1 MGAFI
6 FVILDVKLQI
16 QNSAFLNGIASY
28 GGAIYL
34 SGQSE
39 MKITGCIFSS
49 NIANVYGGAIYGNG
63 FKSMKLERKTRLLNN
78 IALSQGDD
86 FFLSNTEDAFEMD
99 EVTINN
105 PKARNSIHAE
115 YVQVKLN
122 NVRITEINQNE
133 KSEMG
138 AAIQCLFCR
147 RMIIENSYFGNLRSQ
162 LGGAIYLTDS
172 VENKRNYGTDLQEK
186 YIIRKSTFENI
197 DAYVG
202 GALYLDHPQSMII
215 TDCNFNR
222 LRANNRTTT
231 KKTDLPSGIAGA
243 INYICDDNDPL
254 CNLTI
259 DGTTT
264 FSNNYAAI
272 KGGAINWNYVEPNFG
287 KQIKFSKNKA
297 GWYGDNIAA
306 YAQQLKAITKEEYKK
321 QLERI
326 YNPLQYSD
334 NDTLS
339 NNSTTRKLYFD
350 ESRAL
355 IIDNK
360 TALLTDP
367 ELEKNS

>member
-1 MGAFI
+1 
-6 FVILDVKLQI
+6 
-16 QNSAFLNGIASY
+16 
-28 GGAIYL
+28 
-34 SGQSE
+34 
-39 MKITGCIFSS
+39 
-49 NIANVYGGAIYGNG
+49 
-63 FKSMKLERKTRLLNN
+63 
-78 IALSQGDD
+78 
-86 FFLSNTEDAFEMD
+86 
-99 EVTINN
+99 
-105 PKARNSIHAE
+105 
-115 YVQVKLN
+115 
-122 NVRITEINQNE
+122 
-133 KSEMG
+133 
-138 AAIQCLFCR
+138 
-147 RMIIENSYFGNLRSQ
+147 
-162 LGGAIYLTDS
+162 
-172 VENKRNYGTDLQEK
+172 
-186 YIIRKSTFENI
+186 
-197 DAYVG
+197 
-202 GALYLDHPQSMII
+202 MII

-222 LRANNRTTT
+222 LRAINRTTT
-231 KKTDLPSGIAGA
+231 KKTDLPSGIAGG

-259 DGTTT
+259 DGSTT

-339 NNSTTRKLYFD
+339 NNSTSRKLYFD
-350 ESRAL
+350 DSRAL

-367 ELEKNS
+367 ELEKNSYNQTNVRSGGEVPQFFVAHVDKYGQIVAEFDNKIRVGLEDKGFKVDENTKKYTPILGGTQEFQSYGGVAAISGLEFSGAPGYEYKLNFISSAIDELLPENKDFKEKLAIDQIDFELDVGLRECKVGEYFNAVGKCIWCDPNQGYSLVAMKEPGDCKKCDSEKATCTGGNDIGPKPGYWRPSNSSSNFMRCPNPDVCLGWVAPTWNPMG